1 MNDLMKDVV
10 ATSGTEWAATF
21 PLVLFVLFFAAV
33 VVWPNRQPAA
43 APPRA

>member
-10 ATSGTEWAATF
+10 ATSAPEWAATV

-33 VVWPNRQPAA
+33 VVWTIRQPAE
-43 APPRA
+43 APPLE